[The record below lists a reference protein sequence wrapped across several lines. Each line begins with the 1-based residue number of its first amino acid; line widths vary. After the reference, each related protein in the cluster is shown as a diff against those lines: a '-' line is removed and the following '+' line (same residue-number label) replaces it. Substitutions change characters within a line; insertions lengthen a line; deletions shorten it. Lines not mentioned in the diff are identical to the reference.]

1 MNQQEKK
8 QLAAN
13 ASLDYIQD
21 GSILGVGT
29 GATINELIE
38 ILPSIN
44 DRIDAL
50 VSSSRQTTARLKKLG
65 YDVTPLNSAG
75 DVDVYIDGA
84 DEATKHLQ
92 LIKGGGGAL
101 TREKVVAG
109 AARKFVCI
117 IDFPR
122 FFKFK
127 VLLYLSYDFG

>member
-29 GATINELIE
+29 GSTINEFIE
-38 ILPSIN
+38 LLPSIN

-65 YDVTPLNSAG
+65 YDVTPLNLS
-75 DVDVYIDGA
+75 
-84 DEATKHLQ
+84 
-92 LIKGGGGAL
+92 LIH
-101 TREKVVAG
+101 
-109 AARKFVCI
+109 I
-117 IDFPR
+117 
-122 FFKFK
+122 
-127 VLLYLSYDFG
+127 